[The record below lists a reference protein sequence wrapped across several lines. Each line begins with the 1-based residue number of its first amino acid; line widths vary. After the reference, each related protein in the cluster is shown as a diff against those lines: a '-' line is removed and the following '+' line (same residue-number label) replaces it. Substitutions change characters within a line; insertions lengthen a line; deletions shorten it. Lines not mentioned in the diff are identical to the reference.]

1 MNMRGGWVMAI
12 LVGAFMARPT
22 NGQQL
27 NLGDPAP
34 ELAISDWIK
43 GEPVE
48 LAKGKNKSVFLIEF
62 WATWCGPCV
71 EQIPHVT
78 EMQSKYRDLGLVVI
92 AVAGPGRGETVKA
105 VKRFVSSRGESMG
118 YTIGFD
124 GNNETY
130 SRYMMRVGA
139 AGIPYGFLVDK
150 NGQLIWHGHP
160 GDPTLDVI
168 VDQALRG
175 KYDVSLAVAREQLAP
190 LFVQLNRFA
199 NAQDWP
205 KFKDTAREILA
216 KDPMNRSAME
226 AVVYGYLGATNDTAG
241 LRQIVEQ
248 HIAAHGKNADAMN
261 ELAISLLEITTLE
274 RRQPDLALKA
284 AAAGYAACKGGDCTM
299 IDTYARAVFEIG
311 LVERA
316 IELQAEA
323 VAVAAGDE
331 ERESMSRVLDYYKA
345 CKSLQSQKL

>member
-1 MNMRGGWVMAI
+1 MNVRGGWIRAF
-12 LVGAFMARPT
+12 LVGGILASPAW
-22 NGQQL
+22 GQRL

-34 ELAISDWIK
+34 ELSITDWIK
-43 GEPVE
+43 GEPVA
-48 LAKGKNKSVFLIEF
+48 LSQSKNKHVVLIEF
-62 WATWCGPCV
+62 WATWCGPCI

-78 EMQSKYRDLGLVVI
+78 EMQNKYRDAGLVVI
-92 AVAGPGRGETVKA
+92 AVAGPGRGETLKA

-118 YTIGFD
+118 YTIAFD
-124 GNNETY
+124 GSSETY
-130 SRYMMRVGA
+130 SRYMTPVGA
-139 AGIPYGFLVDK
+139 AGIPYGFLIDK

-160 GDPTLDVI
+160 GDPALDVI
-168 VDQALRG
+168 VDQAVRG
-175 KYDVSLAVAREQLAP
+175 KYDVTLAVAREKLAP

-199 NAQDWP
+199 NAQEWP
-205 KFKDTAREILA
+205 RFKDTAREILT
-216 KDPMNRSAME
+216 KDPANRSAME
-226 AVVYGYLGATNDTAG
+226 AVVYGYLGATDDAAG

-248 HIAAHGKNADAMN
+248 HIAAHGRNAEAMN
-261 ELAISLLEITTLE
+261 ELALSLLEIGTLE

-284 AAAGYAACKGGDCTM
+284 AAMGYAACKAGDCTM

-331 ERESMSRVLDYYKA
+331 QRETLTRVLDYYKA